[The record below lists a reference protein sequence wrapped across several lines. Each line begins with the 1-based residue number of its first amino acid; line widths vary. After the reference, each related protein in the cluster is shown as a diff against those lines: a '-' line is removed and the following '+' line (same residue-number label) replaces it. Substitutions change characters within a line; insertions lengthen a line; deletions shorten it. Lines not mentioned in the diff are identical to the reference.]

1 FMAAYTASHTFP
13 FSVAL
18 SYSRRVYLLG
28 TYRTCV
34 VVSAGYSLA
43 AKLAYWIEAA
53 TTGIG
58 RHIYVLVAQRVKG
71 FDGMSGVG
79 SIATV
84 VVLFFMCF
92 GFFWAILYRRVS
104 IAQLWAVIIGVI
116 AVLLGVVALVT
127 MNDGWVTVGRW
138 FMRQTAFSLAGWGL
152 LPVIALGGV
161 NYSLIRKA
169 TVS

>member
-1 FMAAYTASHTFP
+1 
-13 FSVAL
+13 
-18 SYSRRVYLLG
+18 
-28 TYRTCV
+28 
-34 VVSAGYSLA
+34 
-43 AKLAYWIEAA
+43 
-53 TTGIG
+53 
-58 RHIYVLVAQRVKG
+58 
-71 FDGMSGVG
+71 
-79 SIATV
+79 IATV

-169 TVS
+169 TVRGESSDSHGVVIEIVCDGSVFGVRNLDKGNLSRLWITFAFGVELSTKIKTHPYHVLCI